1 MYNNNSLI
9 DQILLYLD
17 MKKINSAI
25 DRIVTRIVGRNAM
38 LEHWALRDWNTVVGE
53 VVAQV
58 SVPVR
63 VVKGVLYVSVKNST
77 WRQEL
82 SMQKPQILKKYEE
95 QFGAGI
101 IRDIRFQ

>member
-1 MYNNNSLI
+1 MR
-9 DQILLYLD
+9 
-17 MKKINSAI
+17 KINSAVDKI
-25 DRIVTRIVGRNAM
+25 VARIAGKNAM
-38 LEHWALRDWNTVVGE
+38 LEYRALRDWNTVVGE

-63 VVKGVLYVSVKNST
+63 VVKGVLFVSVKSST

-82 SMQKPQILKKYEE
+82 SMQKPQILKKYKEK
-95 QFGAGI
+95 FGAGI